1 MAHKKKDNTMPS
13 IECSNEECGIEFDVV
28 LAQLDKESN
37 GTSGNHTTSYTY
49 TGEVKCPECEC
60 SQDVE
65 YITDELD
72 DTGEILT
79 IERV

>member
-1 MAHKKKDNTMPS
+1 MPS
-13 IECSNEECGIEFDVV
+13 IECSNEECGIEFDFD

-49 TGEVKCPECEC
+49 TGEVKCPECKC
-60 SQDVE
+60 GQDVE
-65 YITDELD
+65 YITDELN